1 MRARVFAA
9 WWFIDVTP
17 VSTFRSFGGTLSVH
31 DHDSAVT
38 GTPMRF
44 AVYVPPQAEAG
55 PVPVLWYLSG
65 LTCNWSNVMEKGNLQ
80 AAAARHGVIVVA
92 PDTSP
97 RGEGVPDD
105 ENYDLGQGAGFYLTA
120 TQKPWAKHFRMD
132 QYITEELPPIIAANF
147 PADMHRQGIFGHSMG
162 GHGALTLHLK
172 HPEIYR
178 TCSAFSPIVA
188 PMQVPWGIKAFIAYL
203 GEDRATWA
211 EYDACALVRQRASKA
226 NILIDQ
232 GLADN
237 FLEEQLKPELFE
249 AACAEAGQP
258 LTVRR
263 QEGYDH
269 SYYLISTFMDDH
281 IAHHARAL
289 K

>member
-1 MRARVFAA
+1 LNLL
-9 WWFIDVTP
+9 IESI
-17 VSTFRSFGGTLSVH
+17 STFKTFNGTLSVH
-31 DHDSAVT
+31 DHASAVT
-38 GTPMRF
+38 GTEMRF
-44 AVYVPPQAEAG
+44 AVFVPPQAEDG

-105 ENYDLGQGAGFYLTA
+105 EGYDLGQGAGFYLTA
-120 TQKPWAKHFRMD
+120 TQAPWSQHFAMD
-132 QYITEELPPIIAANF
+132 RYIIDELPGIIAEHF
-147 PADMHRQGIFGHSMG
+147 PADMSRQGIFGHSMG

-172 HPEIYR
+172 HPGTYK
-178 TCSAFSPIVA
+178 TCSAFAPIVA
-188 PMQVPWGIKAFIAYL
+188 SSQVPWGHKAFTAYL
-203 GEDRATWA
+203 GADRSSWA
-211 EYDACALVRQRASKA
+211 QYDACELVRNQASEA
-226 NILIDQ
+226 HILIDQ

-249 AACAEAGQP
+249 AACTESGQK
-258 LTVRR
+258 LTLRR
-263 QEGYDH
+263 QAGYDH
-269 SYYLISTFMDDH
+269 SYYFISTFMDDH
-281 IAHHARAL
+281 IAHHAGAL